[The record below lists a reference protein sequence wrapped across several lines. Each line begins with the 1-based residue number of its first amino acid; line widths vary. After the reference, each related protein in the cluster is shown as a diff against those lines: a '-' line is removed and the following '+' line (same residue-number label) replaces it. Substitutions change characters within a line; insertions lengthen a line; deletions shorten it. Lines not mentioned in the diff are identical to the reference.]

1 MADVYTNSDEA
12 AVGAPDLSRL
22 GKAID
27 VLSDGAGLVSA
38 LALLGMTVIVC
49 YEVISRSIFNEPT
62 TWVTEISTYVFV
74 AVVFL
79 GLASA
84 QKANRHI
91 QVEILVSQLSPEWR
105 ARAELVGLWTGLAF
119 MAIAT
124 WQTARFTFLEYVHDT
139 RDWGLLA
146 TPQWIPQLPITLGFA
161 FFILAMLR
169 DIHRLSVPRAGL
181 SEWAPLVAAGI
192 AVITLIWLGRS
203 DVRING
209 TWYDWGT
216 VTIAVSVLVS
226 MVAWSGVNIAL
237 AVTALYGSLAGLFYS
252 VQDAS
257 SGGLA
262 IALIGTLL
270 VLLLLGVRIG
280 IAMGVIG
287 MLGLL
292 LLLPKPHLPIIADR
306 AWTSV
311 NTFTLTAIPTF
322 VLMGSFLIRSAITTE
337 LFDALVCWFGR
348 ARGGLAH
355 ASIGAAAVFAAV
367 SGSSLATAATL
378 GSVAA
383 PEMVSRGY
391 SPRLTYGVIGAGAT
405 LGILI
410 PPSIAMIIYGNVVGA
425 PVTVLFIA
433 GIIPG
438 LLLASLFMMTVL
450 LWSFAAPG
458 SVPPGRSYPIREK
471 IVSLLGV
478 LPAVLLIIAVL
489 GSLYAGIASPT
500 EAGAVGAAIA
510 FLLCVVRRKLT
521 WSGLLET
528 AIETVRVTAFIML
541 IVVCAAIY
549 SWVFD
554 YLRLPR
560 ELVAA
565 VRDAQLEPWLV
576 MTLICAVYLA
586 LGTII
591 ESISMMLMT
600 LSVTFPIVASLG
612 FDPIWFGVVLVILV
626 EVGLLTPPVGIV
638 LFVLRGMSNNVP
650 LSEIA
655 LGALPFVI
663 LMLGFIAVLYAF
675 PEIVT
680 WLPSRM
686 G

>member
-1 MADVYTNSDEA
+1 MVDVHARSAEST
-12 AVGAPDLSRL
+12 GAGQKTSGL
-22 GKAID
+22 GRTID
-27 VLSDGAGLVSA
+27 ALSDTSGFVSA
-38 LALLGMTVIVC
+38 LALLGMTAIVC
-49 YEVISRSIFNEPT
+49 YEVISRSVFNEPT

-91 QVEILVSQLSPEWR
+91 QVEILVGQLSPEWR

-119 MAIAT
+119 MAVAT
-124 WQTARFTFLEYVHDT
+124 WQMARFTFLEYVHDT

-146 TPQWIPQLPITLGFA
+146 TPQWIPQLPVTLGFG
-161 FFILAMLR
+161 FFLLAILR
-169 DIHRLSVPRAGL
+169 DIHRLSAPRTGL
-181 SEWAPLVAAGI
+181 TEWIPLIAAGI
-192 AVITLIWLGRS
+192 ALVLLIWLGRS
-203 DVRING
+203 DVRINSSRF
-209 TWYDWGT
+209 DWGT
-216 VTIAVSVLVS
+216 IAIAAAVLVS
-226 MVAWSGVNIAL
+226 MLAWSGARISF
-237 AVTALYGSLAGLFYS
+237 AVVCLYACLGLLFYFARDFS
-252 VQDAS
+252 IGAL
-257 SGGLA
+257 GFT
-262 IALIGTLL
+262 LIGALL
-270 VLLLLGVRIG
+270 LLLLLGVRIG

-292 LLLPKPHLPIIADR
+292 LLLPRPQLPIIADR

-322 VLMGSFLIRSAITTE
+322 VLMGALLIRSAITTQ

-348 ARGGLAH
+348 TRGGLAH
-355 ASIGAAAVFAAV
+355 SSVGAAAVFAAV

-378 GSVAA
+378 GTVAA
-383 PEMVSRGY
+383 PEMISRGY
-391 SPRLTYGVIGAGAT
+391 SPKLTYGVIAAGAT

-438 LLLASLFMMTVL
+438 LMLASLFMGLVFV
-450 LWSFAAPG
+450 WSFVAPG
-458 SVPPGRSYPIREK
+458 SVPPGRSYAFGEK
-471 IVSLLGV
+471 LVSLLGV
-478 LPAVLLIIAVL
+478 LPAILLIVAVL

-510 FLLCVVRRKLT
+510 FVLCVVRRKLT

-528 AIETVRVTAFIML
+528 ALETVRVTAFIML

-554 YLRLPR
+554 FLRLPR
-560 ELVAA
+560 ELVALVQEA
-565 VRDAQLEPWLV
+565 DLPAWLV
-576 MTLICAVYLA
+576 MTLIAAVYLA

-600 LSVTFPIVASLG
+600 LSVTYPIVAALG

-626 EVGLLTPPVGIV
+626 EIGLLTPPVGIV
-638 LFVLRGMSNNVP
+638 LFVLRGMSDNVP

-655 LGALPFVI
+655 LGTFPFVL
-663 LMLGFIAVLYAF
+663 LMLSFVALLYGF

-686 G
+686 N